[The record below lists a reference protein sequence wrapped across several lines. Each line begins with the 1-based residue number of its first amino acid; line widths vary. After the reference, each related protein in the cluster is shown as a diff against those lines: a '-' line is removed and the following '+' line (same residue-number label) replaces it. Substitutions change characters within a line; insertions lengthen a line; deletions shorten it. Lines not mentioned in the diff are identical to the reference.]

1 MRKLLAVSLI
11 SFVLSVPVFAFAQMD
26 EIIVT
31 AQKRQEDGPG
41 LFLEKRGDY
50 LLLEVSIEND
60 SRNFSTRT
68 KEINIAVNDFIAA
81 AEKDSDITL
90 SIIDESDFVRSL
102 TEENFNDG
110 LRSGPRPDT
119 SIAYLKVKTQI
130 PYEVK
135 DSYRLANK
143 LAVFVE
149 SIEEKGRTTISTY
162 DEISVSVVNP
172 YQYRTDVMK
181 LVTDEVNNVTKAL
194 GPEYRVMLSGLDKK
208 LKWVRSGDLNL
219 AFYLPYTYDII
230 PDTLHS
236 IQRVYED

>member
-1 MRKLLAVSLI
+1 MKKLLAASLL
-11 SFVLSVPVFAFAQMD
+11 SLTLSVPISAYAQMD
-26 EIIVT
+26 EIVVT
-31 AQKRQEDGPG
+31 ATKRQEDGPG

-50 LLLEVSIEND
+50 LLLEVSIGND
-60 SRNFSTRT
+60 SRDLSTRT
-68 KEINIAVNDFIAA
+68 KEINIAVNDFISA
-81 AEKDSDITL
+81 AEKNSDITL
-90 SIIDESDFVRSL
+90 SIIDESDFVRPL

-110 LRSGPRPDT
+110 LRSGSRPDT

-130 PYEVK
+130 PTEVK
-135 DSYRLANK
+135 DSYKLANK

-149 SIEEKGRTTISTY
+149 RIEEKGRTKISTY
-162 DEISVSVVNP
+162 DEISVSIVDP

-181 LVTDEVNNVTKAL
+181 LITDEINDVTEAL
-194 GPEYRVMLSGLDKK
+194 GPEYRVILSGLDKE

-236 IQRVYED
+236 IQRIYED

>member
-1 MRKLLAVSLI
+1 
-11 SFVLSVPVFAFAQMD
+11 MD

-60 SRNFSTRT
+60 SRDFSTRT

-90 SIIDESDFVRSL
+90 SIIDESDFVRPL

-119 SIAYLKVKTQI
+119 
-130 PYEVK
+130 
-135 DSYRLANK
+135 
-143 LAVFVE
+143 
-149 SIEEKGRTTISTY
+149 
-162 DEISVSVVNP
+162 
-172 YQYRTDVMK
+172 
-181 LVTDEVNNVTKAL
+181 
-194 GPEYRVMLSGLDKK
+194 GLDKE

>member
-60 SRNFSTRT
+60 SRDFSTRT

-90 SIIDESDFVRSL
+90 SIIDESSHRRKF
-102 TEENFNDG
+102 
-110 LRSGPRPDT
+110 
-119 SIAYLKVKTQI
+119 
-130 PYEVK
+130 
-135 DSYRLANK
+135 
-143 LAVFVE
+143 
-149 SIEEKGRTTISTY
+149 
-162 DEISVSVVNP
+162 
-172 YQYRTDVMK
+172 
-181 LVTDEVNNVTKAL
+181 
-194 GPEYRVMLSGLDKK
+194 
-208 LKWVRSGDLNL
+208 
-219 AFYLPYTYDII
+219 
-230 PDTLHS
+230 
-236 IQRVYED
+236 

>member
-1 MRKLLAVSLI
+1 MKTFLSTSLLALALLLPEVS
-11 SFVLSVPVFAFAQMD
+11 FAQD

-31 AQKRQEDGPG
+31 ATKRQDDGPG

-60 SRNFSTRT
+60 SRDFSTRT
-68 KEINIAVNDFIAA
+68 KELNVAVSDFIEAA
-81 AEKDSDITL
+81 QIDPDITL
-90 SIIDESDFVRSL
+90 SIIDDNDFVRPLS
-102 TEENFNDG
+102 EENFNDG
-110 LRSGPRPDT
+110 IRSGPRPDT
-119 SIAYLKVKTQI
+119 SVAYLKVKTQI
-130 PYEVK
+130 PNEVK
-135 DSYRLANK
+135 DSYKLANK

-149 SIEEKGRTTISTY
+149 DIQEKGRTKISTY

-172 YQYRTDVMK
+172 YQYRIEVMK
-181 LVTDEVNNVTKAL
+181 LITDEVNDVTEAL
-194 GPEYRVMLSGLDKK
+194 GPEYRVIMSGLDKE

-236 IQRVYED
+236 IMRPYED

>member
-31 AQKRQEDGPG
+31 AQ
-41 LFLEKRGDY
+41 
-50 LLLEVSIEND
+50 
-60 SRNFSTRT
+60 
-68 KEINIAVNDFIAA
+68 
-81 AEKDSDITL
+81 
-90 SIIDESDFVRSL
+90 
-102 TEENFNDG
+102 
-110 LRSGPRPDT
+110 
-119 SIAYLKVKTQI
+119 
-130 PYEVK
+130 
-135 DSYRLANK
+135 
-143 LAVFVE
+143 
-149 SIEEKGRTTISTY
+149 KGRTTISTY

-194 GPEYRVMLSGLDKK
+194 GPEYRVMLSGLDKE

-230 PDTLHS
+230 SDTLHS